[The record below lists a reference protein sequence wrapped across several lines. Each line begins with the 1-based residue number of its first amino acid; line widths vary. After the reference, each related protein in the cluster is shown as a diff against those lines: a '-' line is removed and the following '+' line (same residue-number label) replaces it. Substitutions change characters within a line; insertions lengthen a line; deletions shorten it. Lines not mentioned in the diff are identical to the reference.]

1 MSNFSGL
8 QIDPRCIK
16 CGKPPTVNG
25 PLFEMQ
31 NHLYICSQCRQ
42 MEENKGKRISWA
54 EDMSVPA
61 QTGGQAVQTMGNMPG
76 LQTSSLAQQTVNV
89 PKNSL
94 FGILGVPPT
103 ASQDAVES
111 ALEEKMRSL
120 MRNADGSDE
129 HMQMI
134 EQLRDWQEALV
145 SDATFLQKQVDKV
158 RPRKARGS
166 ALLLAGKSLYTAQE
180 LLTECEASKQ
190 GWEDAET
197 LLQEGKLQPWIL
209 YQIGNRMVANEADR
223 LVQANVPMHRVLNYV
238 LYRLVPERPFR
249 FYSRESW
256 QPVASIP
263 NAVTPGELATCC
275 DQNWT
280 SGEWHLYNG
289 AMIAWLEFSQGC
301 RDLGQYYATSIM
313 PYAGNHPKRGLGLE
327 LVLERVAPG
336 ITKPKLVVAFDGT
349 QDDSYVQDAWDREIP
364 HAPIKVQINNV
375 TRGFS
380 SLTLEIVANKQKSQ
394 TPEPDWIYLTA
405 SRSAPGYSSYAPT
418 APPVQNQPVL
428 VYGRKGADMPA
439 GREITL
445 TNLAQLKRGRRYE
458 RTLRLLEYREYNR
471 EPLVHE
477 YPIVLKTMSY
487 FQGFR
492 GLLWRCGLRGDLPG
506 LVWNALLG
514 LLLAFISS
522 QLLLQNIH
530 IPSSVWHAQALKG
543 ITIISFLQISVSGLF
558 GELQHLP
565 RVSFVQATGIIM
577 GIAGFFTGF
586 GKGHASYKA
595 REGARG
601 FIKGTFWLSL
611 LFLPVLLFLVDGYRT
626 LSYAISP
633 GKNHSVNS
641 PGVNHNVLLAISSI
655 GGSFLLCCLIFL
667 LACIAALTRRGI
679 EKFLRKSYAALL
691 TPKGRA

>member
-54 EDMSVPA
+54 EDTSAPV
-61 QTGGQAVQTMGNMPG
+61 QSGGQAVQTMGNMPG
-76 LQTSSLAQQTVNV
+76 LQTSSLAQQTINV

-190 GWEDAET
+190 GWEDAEA
-197 LLQEGKLQPWIL
+197 LLQKGELQPWIL
-209 YQIGNRMVANEADR
+209 YQVGNRMVANEADR

-289 AMIAWLEFSQGC
+289 AMIAWLEFSQDC
-301 RDLGQYYATSIM
+301 KDLGQYYAASIM
-313 PYAGNHPKRGLGLE
+313 PYAGDRSKRGLGLE
-327 LVLERVAPG
+327 LVLERVVPA
-336 ITKPKLVVAFDGT
+336 ITKPRRVITFDGI

-364 HAPIKVQINNV
+364 HLPITVQIKHT

-380 SLTLEIVANKQKSQ
+380 SLTLEIVREKQKSP
-394 TPEPDWIYLTA
+394 TTEPDWIYLTA
-405 SRSAPGYSSYAPT
+405 ASSAH
-418 APPVQNQPVL
+418 NQPV
-428 VYGRKGADMPA
+428 VMYGRNEAGIPA
-439 GREITL
+439 EGKIML

-458 RTLRLLEYREYNR
+458 RTLRVLEYREYNR
-471 EPLVHE
+471 EPLVHD
-477 YPIVLKTMSY
+477 YPIALKTMSY

-506 LVWNALLG
+506 FVWNALLG
-514 LLLAFISS
+514 MLLAFISS

-530 IPSSVWHAQALKG
+530 IPSSVWYAQALKG

-558 GELQHLP
+558 GALRHLP

-601 FIKGTFWLSL
+601 FIKGTFWFSF
-611 LFLPVLLFLVDGYRT
+611 LFLPILLFLVDGYRT

-633 GKNHSVNS
+633 GKNHSVSS

-667 LACIAALTRRGI
+667 LACIAALTRTGI